1 MYLSRLENL
10 QVQVP
15 AGRSKNSRSQK
26 SLLSTSCM
34 PCTHSLGD
42 VQWAH
47 TITEISWLEFPT
59 APFTSFKIK
68 AQEMTLCFS
77 PRRLC
82 DSRLR
87 T

>member
-1 MYLSRLENL
+1 MYMSRLGNL
-10 QVQVP
+10 KVQVP
-15 AGRSKNSRSQK
+15 AGRSKNIRSQK

-34 PCTHSLGD
+34 PSTHSLGD
-42 VQWAH
+42 PQWANA
-47 TITEISWLEFPT
+47 ITKISWLEFPT

-68 AQEMTLCFS
+68 AQEMTLWFS